1 MALQS
6 QLHHYHISNV
16 MKTGRVLGRGAFSK
30 VIEVKLPD
38 GTIAAGK
45 KFFKD
50 LAHSESHAKSI
61 KVLVE
66 EECER

>member
-1 MALQS
+1 M
-6 QLHHYHISNV
+6 
-16 MKTGRVLGRGAFSK
+16 
-30 VIEVKLPD
+30 KLPD

-50 LAHSESHAKSI
+50 LANSESHAKSL
-61 KVLVE
+61 KELVE